1 MSELSNNTCFDY
13 CRLVLLPCKAWHCR
27 VVYQTK
33 GWSTVAMPLKAE
45 LAWYTFQTIPLMQT
59 QCLNATSNSIQLLC
73 AKTHKSSVSSIL
85 PLIANQPVTKDSIRR
100 ASTLSFRSNIWRQH
114 STLHE
119 QGLQM
124 WVYVSDACDR
134 ILPLNF
140 GSVFFSQH
148 IFRNSIRAKSL

>member
-13 CRLVLLPCKAWHCR
+13 CRSVLVPCKAWHCQ

-33 GWSTVAMPLKAE
+33 FRSTVAMPLKAE
-45 LAWYTFQTIPLMQT
+45 LAWYTFQTIPLMRT

-73 AKTHKSSVSSIL
+73 AKTHISSVSYIL
-85 PLIANQPVTKDSIRR
+85 PLIADQPVTKYYIRR

-114 STLHE
+114 PTLQE

-124 WVYVSDACDR
+124 WVYVSDACNR

-140 GSVFFSQH
+140 SSVVYAQH
-148 IFRNSIRAKSL
+148 IFRNSIRIKSL